1 MNEPAGDAAAARPA
15 TRLTLGDAAAVA
27 GTRHVL
33 WSTWE
38 PGGFEHLCL
47 WTDGELLV
55 ADGVLARA
63 GAEGAY
69 RLRYRIRCDSA
80 FLVRDVSLTIRDHAE
95 HHLELYGDG
104 LGHWSTPGGRARREV
119 SGCLDLELAGSPFTP
134 TLALRRLGLHA
145 GQSAEVAVATIALP
159 ALSLHQQCVRYTCE
173 REGAAGGVYRREGA
187 SAEGVRD
194 LRCDADGITLDVA
207 GLFRRIWPR

>member
-15 TRLTLGDAAAVA
+15 TRLKLGDTGAVA

-47 WTDGELLV
+47 WTDSEMLV
-55 ADGVLARA
+55 AEGVLARA

-69 RLRYRIRCDSA
+69 RLRYRIRCDGA
-80 FLVRDVSLTIRDHAE
+80 FRARDVSLALRDRAE
-95 HHLELYGDG
+95 HNLELYGDG

-159 ALSLHQQCVRYTCE
+159 ALTLHQQRVRYTCE

-194 LRCDADGITLDVA
+194 LRVDGDAITLDVA
-207 GLFRRIWPR
+207 GLVRRVWPR